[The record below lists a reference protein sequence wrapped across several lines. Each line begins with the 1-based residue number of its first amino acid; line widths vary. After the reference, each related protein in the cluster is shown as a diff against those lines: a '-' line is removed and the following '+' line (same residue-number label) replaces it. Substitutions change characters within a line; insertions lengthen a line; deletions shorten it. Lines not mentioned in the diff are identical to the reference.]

1 MNANIPKNLLNFEN
15 LKSFSETGVDQNTG
29 RQTVLSIED
38 AQTDMNVVRS
48 RFSSRLRSG
57 QGLAGVELVSIEDV
71 TK

>member
-48 RFSSRLRSG
+48 RFASRLRSG
-57 QGLAGVELVSIEDV
+57 QGLSGVELVSIEDV
-71 TK
+71 TE